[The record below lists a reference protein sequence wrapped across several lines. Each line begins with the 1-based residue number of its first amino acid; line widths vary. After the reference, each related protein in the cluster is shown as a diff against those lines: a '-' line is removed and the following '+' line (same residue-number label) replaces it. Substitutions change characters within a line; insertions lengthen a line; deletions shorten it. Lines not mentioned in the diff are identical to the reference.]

1 MSKVAADQAGEA
13 LAEKPRKSRTK
24 ASTAGKASA
33 KAIASKQ
40 ARGAGRPRSEA
51 CHSAILDAASL
62 LLDTEP
68 YHKISIERIA
78 EMAKCGKPTI
88 YRWWPS
94 KADLIL
100 EAYRAEGMRRVP
112 PTEPSDDAFA
122 DLEDFLKRLLRAH
135 RNRTAS
141 RGLRALIAESQFDP
155 EFRQKFYSV
164 FLEMRRDM
172 MRAILRSGI
181 EKGQF
186 RKDLDE
192 EAAVDLL
199 FGGFWYR
206 LLSGTSSPLNDA
218 YAEAMVALV
227 KPSLAANPVN

>member
-1 MSKVAADQAGEA
+1 MGE
-13 LAEKPRKSRTK
+13 
-24 ASTAGKASA
+24 ASTAKQKKKPAAAGSTKKKADGPA
-33 KAIASKQ
+33 

-100 EAYRAEGMRRVP
+100 EAYRAEGLRRVP
-112 PTEPSDDAFA
+112 QTKPSDDAFA

-155 EFRQKFYSV
+155 DFRQKFFDV

-172 MRAILRSGI
+172 MRSILQAGI
-181 EKGQF
+181 ESNQF
-186 RKDLDE
+186 RSDLDE
-192 EAAVDLL
+192 DAVVDLL

-206 LLSGTSSPLNDA
+206 LLSGTPAPLNDA
-218 YAEAMVALV
+218 YAEAMVDLV
-227 KPSLAANPVN
+227 RPALAAR